1 MNQTNKP
8 RRSPANPLDARLP
21 VWRDGQGEPLACIE
35 KIRVMNDNFAE
46 LRQALIDALEDGILL
61 GADEASL
68 RACFAALAAEVPLG
82 VTTAQ
87 ARSPAFRPGSSESSV
102 ISVPEAPQTR
112 GEEAPGFSPE

>member
-1 MNQTNKP
+1 MSQSHRL
-8 RRSPANPLDARLP
+8 RRPPPANPLDARLP

-46 LRQALIDALEDGILL
+46 LRQVLIDALEDGVLM

-82 VTTAQ
+82 VT
-87 ARSPAFRPGSSESSV
+87 ARPA
-102 ISVPEAPQTR
+102 A
-112 GEEAPGFSPE
+112 EEMADQR

>member
-1 MNQTNKP
+1 MSHSAKP
-8 RRSPANPLDARLP
+8 RRPLANPLDASLP

-46 LRQALIDALEDGILL
+46 LRQALIDALEDGILM

-82 VTTAQ
+82 VTAQ
-87 ARSPAFRPGSSESSV
+87 SPAGAAPD
-102 ISVPEAPQTR
+102 PEKPDQR
-112 GEEAPGFSPE
+112 